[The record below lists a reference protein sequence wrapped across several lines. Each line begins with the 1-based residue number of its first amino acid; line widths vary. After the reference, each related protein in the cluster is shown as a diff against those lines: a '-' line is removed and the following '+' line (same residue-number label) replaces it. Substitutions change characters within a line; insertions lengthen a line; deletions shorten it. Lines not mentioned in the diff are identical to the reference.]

1 MPKYIEVNLDKCTA
15 CRICEYAC
23 STRHFGEINPSKSRI
38 KVHIVSRDFFFFP
51 NVCQQCGNAPCVA
64 ACPEQDALTYNK
76 ATGAT
81 EVNVGACIGC
91 RKCVGACPFGAMN
104 FDRETQL
111 ADKCDLC
118 GGTPQCVRNCYYGA
132 LEFKEVERTVADLG
146 RTYVEKVKT
155 AYLQEVTQ

>member
-15 CRICEYAC
+15 CRICEFAC
-23 STRHFGEINPSKSRI
+23 STHHFGEISPTKSRI

-51 NVCQQCGNAPCVA
+51 NVCQQCGKAPCVA
-64 ACPEQDALTYNK
+64 ACPEQDALTFNK
-76 ATGAT
+76 TTGAI
-81 EVNVGACIGC
+81 EVNADACIGC
-91 RKCVGACPFGAMN
+91 RKCLGACPFGAMN
-104 FDRETQL
+104 FDPQTQL

-118 GGTPQCVRNCYYGA
+118 GGAPQCVSNCYYGA